1 MAAGVGVTVLP
12 GLGATRLPPGVVAI
26 PLVAPT
32 PVRHVYVAVKASVE
46 HHPAARRAVA
56 LLRERVTTP
65 ARVEA

>member
-1 MAAGVGVTVLP
+1 VGVTVRP
-12 GLGATRLPPGVVAI
+12 VRGATRRPDGVVAI

-46 HHPAARRAVA
+46 HHPAARRAVE
-56 LLRERVTTP
+56 LLRERVTAP